1 MRKDF
6 FDKDTLTAATA
17 RILCNNTT
25 CDDCREFFDITDRS
39 CPGDLVTREQTI
51 AFIQDLYVAVKD
63 KFEDHPDWIDISFE
77 DIVDIL
83 TK

>member
-1 MRKDF
+1 MRKDS

-17 RILCNNTT
+17 RMLCDVTACN
-25 CDDCREFFDITDRS
+25 DCREFFDITDGS
-39 CPGDLVTREQTI
+39 CPCDLATREQAI
-51 AFIQDLYVAVKD
+51 AFMQDLYVAVKD
-63 KFEDHPDWIDISFE
+63 KFEDRPDWIDISFE